1 MTLLVILNIDYVK
14 REVVFLV
21 ILRDDSDDL
30 DGWEIDLECEEVI

>member
-1 MTLLVILNIDYVK
+1 MTFLVILNIDYVK

>member
-1 MTLLVILNIDYVK
+1 MLLVILNIDYVK
-14 REVVFLV
+14 CEVVFLV